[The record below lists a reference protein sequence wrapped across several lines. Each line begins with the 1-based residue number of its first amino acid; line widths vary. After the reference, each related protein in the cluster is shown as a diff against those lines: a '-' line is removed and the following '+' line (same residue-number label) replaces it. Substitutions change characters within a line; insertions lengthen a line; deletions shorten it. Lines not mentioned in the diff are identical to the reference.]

1 MTRFAAIWFNA
12 YLALIVAVGVPAAF
26 TGIES
31 LASQPQDEAWTNPL
45 ILSARLAAIVV
56 IPVFVAAVSIPFREA
71 GTGVRLRRRFASE
84 PLFPVG
90 MALVWITASAALW
103 SDASGFARFFLYL
116 AVLQA
121 PWLALRHLLQQR
133 PETDDAVGDA
143 AVGGAEGVGIDRAAE
158 DAAPPAGK
166 R

>member
-12 YLALIVAVGVPAAF
+12 YVALIVAISLPAAF
-26 TGIES
+26 AGIES
-31 LASQPQDEAWTNPL
+31 IAMRPQYEGESEIL
-45 ILSARLAAIVV
+45 ILAARIGAIVV
-56 IPVFVAAVSIPFREA
+56 IPVFVALVSIPFREA
-71 GTGVRLRRRFASE
+71 GTGDRLRRRFASE

-90 MALVWITASAALW
+90 MALVWIAASAALW
-103 SDASGFARFFLYL
+103 SDVSGFARFFLYL

-133 PETDDAVGDA
+133 PEADYAMGDA

-158 DAAPPAGK
+158 DAAPLARK

>member
-1 MTRFAAIWFNA
+1 MTRFAAKSFNA
-12 YLALIVAVGVPAAF
+12 YLALIVAVGLPMAF
-26 TGIES
+26 AGIES
-31 LASQPQDEAWTNPL
+31 LAARPQEEAWTNPL
-45 ILSARLAAIVV
+45 ILAARIVAIVV
-56 IPVFVAAVSIPFREA
+56 IPAFVAAATIPFREA
-71 GTGVRLRRRFASE
+71 GTGGRLRRRFASE

-90 MALVWITASAALW
+90 MALVWIAASAALW
-103 SDASGFARFFLYL
+103 SDVSGFARFFLYL
-116 AVLQA
+116 ALLQA

-133 PETDDAVGDA
+133 PEADDAVGNA